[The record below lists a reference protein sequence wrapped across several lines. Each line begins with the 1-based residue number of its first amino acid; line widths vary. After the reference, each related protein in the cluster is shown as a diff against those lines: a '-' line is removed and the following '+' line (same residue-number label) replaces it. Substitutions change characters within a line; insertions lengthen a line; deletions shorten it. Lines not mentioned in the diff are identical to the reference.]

1 MGWDLVETA
10 ADPNDRLA
18 RNHAANGLGGNRVE
32 QFGFCFSS
40 CLVWWQMVA
49 LAISLVR
56 FWFEKKRVWFG
67 SVVAALKSL
76 KSTAE
81 DASNLEASGLA
92 DGCPLDDSK
101 RRS

>member
-40 CLVWWQMVA
+40 CLVLVA
-49 LAISLVR
+49 NGCSSYQ
-56 FWFEKKRVWFG
+56 FG
-67 SVVAALKSL
+67 SVLV
-76 KSTAE
+76 
-81 DASNLEASGLA
+81 
-92 DGCPLDDSK
+92 
-101 RRS
+101 

>member
-32 QFGFCFSS
+32 QFGFYFSS

-49 LAISLVR
+49 LSYQ
-56 FWFEKKRVWFG
+56 FG
-67 SVVAALKSL
+67 SVLV
-76 KSTAE
+76 
-81 DASNLEASGLA
+81 
-92 DGCPLDDSK
+92 
-101 RRS
+101 